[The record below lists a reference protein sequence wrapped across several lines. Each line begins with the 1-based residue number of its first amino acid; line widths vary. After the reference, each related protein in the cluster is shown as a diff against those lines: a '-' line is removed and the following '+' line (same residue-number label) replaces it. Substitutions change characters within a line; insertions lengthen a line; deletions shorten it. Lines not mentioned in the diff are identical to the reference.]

1 MELGGAAVISLCAL
15 EGHSAYGLRGGGCLG
30 WPWRASSSGGDGGGG
45 RAYFSLGNKRRVAF
59 YFAVAVVLQVAS
71 SPAPS
76 RLAESI
82 FQLSIT
88 LKD

>member
-30 WPWRASSSGGDGGGG
+30 WPWRASSGGGGG
-45 RAYFSLGNKRRVAF
+45 RAYFSFSNKRRVAF